1 MALSVFPELMDKID
15 PQDTDSSLR
24 TIESYINYIVE
35 RVEFSLTNTF
45 RTTTTLGS
53 SAEAISL
60 VLEDTVN
67 KLSEATSQLAILDAA
82 VKDLIHD
89 IKDYEALNNKPQIAS
104 VELVGNKSLAQF
116 GIASQAD
123 HEALEGRVFD
133 LEDAGGEANVIEI
146 VKQNGTAL
154 PVSGKAVNVTVPTA
168 VSDLTNDSGYQNA
181 QQVQAAV
188 DAGLEF
194 LLVSDTYGPSAM
206 ASFSA
211 AHGDLPLK
219 SCVVAVQPV
228 QSGSGTP
235 SPSNVRP
242 ISGWTGAQ
250 VNVSPTTT
258 AGDGKTYALDWS
270 NEAGTVYGG
279 TLDVLTGILTVD
291 KKILIFDASD
301 NRTWGMSGSRFR
313 FVWENDNDLPV
324 ASTGIGS
331 QCICSDYKLI
341 NTTYAGMANNPYC
354 AAVNLSG
361 VSGKPNIVIND
372 PSKTSP
378 AEFKAGLNNMQVV
391 VPLAEP
397 ITYQLTPHAVT
408 ILEGQNN
415 IWADCGNVT
424 VEYGAFLAA
433 LQAEIER
440 LQEGGT

>member
-67 KLSEATSQLAILDAA
+67 KLSEASSQLAILDAA

-89 IKDYEALNNKPQIAS
+89 IKDYEALDNKPQIAS

-116 GIASQAD
+116 GIASQED
-123 HEALEGRVFD
+123 HEALEDRVSD

-154 PVSGKAVNVTVPTA
+154 PVTDKAVNVTVPTA
-168 VSDLTNDSGYQNA
+168 VSELTNDSGYQNA

-188 DAGLEF
+188 DTGLAS
-194 LLVSDTYGPSAM
+194 LLTSETYGPA
-206 ASFSA
+206 ALVSFD
-211 AHGDLPLK
+211 GGQGGMPVK
-219 SCVVAVQPV
+219 SCVVDVGAGVSSANVYMAGKNLLNFAGYTMNKREYGVTFQVITNEDGSLQEIIANGTDAATSGFSQIYISVP
-228 QSGSGTP
+228 QSVAKHFAGKKLSGGHSDNLFIQMENAS
-235 SPSNVRP
+235 SPYTVFAKD
-242 ISGWTGAQ
+242 TGNGATIAAGVASAAR
-250 VNVSPTTT
+250 VNIIIRVARGATLNNAEVYPMIRD
-258 AGDGKTYALDWS
+258 A
-270 NEAGTVYGG
+270 EAGADYVPYQGKSWAYDPATGG
-279 TLDVLTGILTVD
+279 
-291 KKILIFDASD
+291 
-301 NRTWGMSGSRFR
+301 
-313 FVWENDNDLPV
+313 
-324 ASTGIGS
+324 
-331 QCICSDYKLI
+331 
-341 NTTYAGMANNPYC
+341 
-354 AAVNLSG
+354 
-361 VSGKPNIVIND
+361 
-372 PSKTSP
+372 
-378 AEFKAGLNNMQVV
+378 
-391 VPLAEP
+391 
-397 ITYQLTPHAVT
+397 LTPAVMT
-408 ILEGQNN
+408 SLAGTNH
-415 IWADCGNVT
+415 IWSDQGDVT